1 MVRIQTPI
9 LTIET
14 IPDGTQQA
22 KQASSLPGVS
32 IPVTADELGAVFR
45 GVDIVVKP
53 AAISAAPDIV
63 WTSPF
68 SVRIGE
74 TLL

>member
-1 MVRIQTPI
+1 MVRIQTPN

-14 IPDGTQQA
+14 IPDSTQ
-22 KQASSLPGVS
+22 QASSLLVDS
-32 IPVTADELGAVFR
+32 IPVNVTADALGGVFR
-45 GVDIVVKP
+45 GVDVVVKP